1 METHNYIHSLIL
13 FQGILMCID
22 AYFLVNW
29 TRLAKERRWHPL
41 SYRAFWFVSGI
52 LFIFLFSQL
61 MQRLAGAETSEV
73 DYYLFVAANIW
84 IIPKLIIVPL
94 LLFKNSIIGIARRVT
109 KLFPKNGVRKE
120 EETELIPESANPS
133 RRKFLQNAGWVAAGI
148 PFVATA
154 YGAINTIY
162 DYKIYR
168 IEVPIWNLPQ
178 SMDGLRIVQ
187 LSDVHSGSFPSKS
200 TFFDIVNMV
209 NSLNPDFIV
218 TTGDFVNNNYR
229 ELDLTKDGFAAMK
242 AKYAVLGSLG
252 NHDHYTG
259 EKGLE
264 QLKQI
269 LTHSNV
275 GLLVNESRSFEIN
288 GETIQFAGVD
298 CNISGRTFM
307 DLEGAMANL
316 RPEKPTILLCHDPR
330 EWDKQ
335 IRGRGI
341 PLVLS
346 GHTHGG
352 QIGIEAGKNVISPV
366 RLIYKQF
373 AGLYQSGKEY
383 LYVNRGVGT
392 VGPPFRIG
400 INPEIAL
407 ITLKRPDA
415 SQELKDSS
423 NSLQIKEK

>member
-1 METHNYIHSLIL
+1 MESHNYLHWLFL

-41 SYRAFWFVSGI
+41 TYRLAWFVSGI

-61 MQRLAGAETSEV
+61 IQKLAGKEPTDV
-73 DYYLFVAANIW
+73 DYYLFVFANIW
-84 IIPKLIIVPL
+84 IIPKFIIVPAL
-94 LLFKNSIIGIARRVT
+94 IFKNSIIGI
-109 KLFPKNGVRKE
+109 VRKASKYFKRNSNSIGE
-120 EETELIPESANPS
+120 MVEIANPINNPS
-133 RRKFLQNAGWVAAGI
+133 RRRFLQNTGLVVAGI
-148 PFVATA
+148 PFAATA
-154 YGAINTIY
+154 YGAINTVY
-162 DYKIYR
+162 DYKVFR
-168 IEVPIWNLPQ
+168 TDVPIWNLPK

-200 TFFDIVNMV
+200 NFLEIVGIV

-218 TTGDFVNNNYR
+218 ITGDFINNNYR
-229 ELDLTKDGFAAMK
+229 ELQTTQDGFAAMK

-259 EKGLE
+259 DKGHE
-264 QLKQI
+264 QLINILKQ
-269 LTHSNV
+269 SNV
-275 GLLVNESRSFEIN
+275 ALLINESRNFEIG
-288 GETIQFAGVD
+288 GEILQFCGVD

-307 DLEGAMANL
+307 DLDSALANVKL
-316 RPEKPTILLCHDPR
+316 EKPSIMLCHDPR
-330 EWDKQ
+330 EWDKC

-352 QIGIEAGKNVISPV
+352 QIGLETGKNVISPV
-366 RLIYKQF
+366 KLVYKQF
-373 AGLYQSGKEY
+373 AGLYKSGNEY

-392 VGPPFRIG
+392 VGPPIRIG

-407 ITLKRPDA
+407 ITLKTIDGTEEKKKA
-415 SQELKDSS
+415 SKP
-423 NSLQIKEK
+423 